1 MKLQKIKTIENR
13 VWQLCKQIIRQQY
26 PNTCFA
32 CGKEGLEGKQLHT
45 SHLFRKK
52 FIPIQMK
59 YDLRLLRNCC
69 NVCNLRLYGNLE
81 WYFTNLLRV
90 EDKQYVLDIADD
102 ILRYKKQP
110 MNTKDTRAFLLSLEQ
125 EYATLISVLPED
137 DIARLT

>member
-1 MKLQKIKTIENR
+1 MKLQKIKTIESR
-13 VWQLCKQIIRQQY
+13 IWKLCKEITRMQY
-26 PNTCFA
+26 VNTCFA
-32 CGKEGLEGKQLHT
+32 CGKENLEGKQLHT

-90 EDKQYVLDIADD
+90 HEKQYVLDIADD
-102 ILRYKKQP
+102 ILYYKTIKMTTP
-110 MNTKDTRAFLLSLEQ
+110 ETRSFLLNLEAKYIA
-125 EYATLISVLPED
+125 YARNLETNKRI
-137 DIARLT
+137 